1 MKTAYAAFRLFLLSI
16 LLLPQTVSAERGRD
30 WPTILP
36 HPTEL
41 VRRPIPPLPPLPQL
55 IQENLDRDTWSSPD
69 GLDWGIKIAED
80 DDDYVVMYLSSSACE
95 RWQRE
100 GKRLKLRTLYI
111 NGVSTETTA
120 CRPGVNKAQYMSP
133 RLDAKDS
140 EAILFK
146 SRPAP

>member
-16 LLLPQTVSAERGRD
+16 FLLPQTVLAQPVLD
-30 WPTILP
+30 LPTILP
-36 HPTEL
+36 RPADL

-55 IQENLDRDTWSSPD
+55 IRENLDRDTWSSAD

-100 GKRLKLRTLYI
+100 GKRLKLGTLYI
-111 NGVSTETTA
+111 NGESTETAA
-120 CRPGVNKAQYMSP
+120 CRPGVNKAQYMSL

>member
-16 LLLPQTVSAERGRD
+16 FLLPQTVLAEPVLD
-30 WPTILP
+30 LPTILP
-36 HPTEL
+36 RPADL
-41 VRRPIPPLPPLPQL
+41 VRRPIPPLPPLPQR
-55 IQENLDRDTWSSPD
+55 IGENLDRDTWSSAD

-111 NGVSTETTA
+111 NGESTETAA

-133 RLDAKDS
+133 PLDAKDS